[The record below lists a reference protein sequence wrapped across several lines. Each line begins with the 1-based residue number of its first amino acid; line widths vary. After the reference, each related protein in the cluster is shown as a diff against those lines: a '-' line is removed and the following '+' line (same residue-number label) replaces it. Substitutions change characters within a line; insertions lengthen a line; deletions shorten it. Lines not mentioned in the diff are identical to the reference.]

1 MGRDRIQSKKT
12 RKHTTVKDLAAART
26 PSHEA
31 MKITGGFIDASM
43 VYGSA
48 DFVVQPDVTSKVK
61 RG

>member
-1 MGRDRIQSKKT
+1 
-12 RKHTTVKDLAAART
+12 
-26 PSHEA
+26 